1 MKIKPSNTVSRTK
14 KAILDAFEEMICEKK
29 PEAINVKSLTERAGI
44 HRKTFYLYY
53 TCIEA
58 LYEDAITILATEYEK
73 KVEKLSTPL
82 NYYDLTKVFFEFCS
96 SSEYREILY
105 CNPTYTEFCTRLNA
119 TTMKHNRS
127 IDNPYRKYS
136 PEMQNIINA
145 YVTNASLVSFRQ
157 WVADGKV
164 VPMEDAINMVSTL
177 LEQGVSAIA
186 DR

>member
-1 MKIKPSNTVSRTK
+1 MKIKPTNTVSRTK
-14 KAILDAFEEMICEKK
+14 RAILEAFEEMICEKK

-58 LYEDAITILATEYEK
+58 LYEDAITILATEYAK
-73 KVEKLSTPL
+73 KVEKLPTPL
-82 NYYDLTKVFFEFCS
+82 NYYDLTRVFFEFCS
-96 SSEYREILY
+96 ASEYAEILY
-105 CNPTYTEFCTRLNA
+105 SHPAYSDFCSRLNM

-127 IDNPYRKYS
+127 IDNPYHKYS

-145 YVTNASLVSFRQ
+145 YVTNASLISYRQ

-164 VPMEDAINMVSTL
+164 VPMEEAIEMVSTL
-177 LEQGVSAIA
+177 LEHGVSAIA